1 MVNPYDDEVLF
12 NLCEVTRGSVGT
24 NGLDT
29 SAPQPNYGKILFAFP
44 PAGPVNVK
52 RQANYSEKENK
63 SSGATIVEDKKID
76 KPVEI
81 SFQIDLLTDD
91 EPDENGN
98 QFSALEKAKAIEAI
112 FLSRDSSGRRIIY
125 APQYPE
131 VAEDVQFVFVAALD
145 FNDTLE
151 ADLISMR
158 ITLRQWMYN
167 PPKKTGGGSGS
178 GASDSDENVID
189 GNIDAYWDAMQD
201 AIEKKVEA
209 EMQADPATR
218 NSEVLM
224 NIKTS
229 FGAF

>member
-12 NLCEVTRGSVGT
+12 NLCEVTRGSAGT

-29 SAPQPNYGKILFAFP
+29 SAPQPNYGKISFCFP

-52 RQANYSEKENK
+52 RQANFSEKENK

-81 SFQIDLLTDD
+81 SFQVDLLTDD
-91 EPDENGN
+91 EPDESGN
-98 QFSALEKAKAIEAI
+98 QYSAWEKAKAIEAI

-131 VAEDVQFVFVAALD
+131 VAEDIQFVFVAALD

-151 ADLISMR
+151 ADVISMR

-178 GASDSDENVID
+178 GSTAGSGASSEKTEDEIVDETTAEYARRIREEYL
-189 GNIDAYWDAMQD
+189 ASVYEQQD
-201 AIEKKVEA
+201 NLVK
-209 EMQADPATR
+209 
-218 NSEVLM
+218 NSM
-224 NIKTS
+224 RHW
-229 FGAF
+229 